1 MLNHHSIQAW
11 KKGGKGYASL
21 VKVPYCD
28 LTWFQISWQERLGG
42 SSQLVMICYDYDPV
56 QYELRHIKTRLYIH
70 LSYIGDCGKNA
81 YHVVAIHSSQ
91 RIFSLGVSRVCSYWF
106 GLFRDGYTT
115 VSWFPTMTR
124 GRESYFASI
133 VLPCPAQHCAR
144 LVLPQS
150 LRTPKKISCWWQPIF
165 INFPHHNI
173 DLTIMGMAQTC
184 FIP

>member
-1 MLNHHSIQAW
+1 M
-11 KKGGKGYASL
+11 
-21 VKVPYCD
+21 
-28 LTWFQISWQERLGG
+28 
-42 SSQLVMICYDYDPV
+42 VMICYDYDPV

-173 DLTIMGMAQTC
+173 DLTIMGIAQTC